1 MTSPILTFLVAAVIF
16 SVIDFIWLGLVAK
29 QLYRRYIGFLLRD
42 KANIPAAIIFYTLF
56 IIGLIIFVINP
67 ALNRE
72 NDQIY
77 YAALYGGLYGL
88 FTYATY
94 DLTNLSTVKGW
105 PLTITVID
113 LAWGVVISTIT
124 ASVTV
129 LVLA

>member
-42 KANIPAAIIFYTLF
+42 KANIPAAVIFYTLF

-67 ALNRE
+67 ALNRG